1 MQTRLSCAER
11 WVRSVREECLDH
23 LLIIN
28 ERHLNHVLR
37 EYSQYYDKARP
48 HQSLD
53 QQPP

>member
-48 HQSLD
+48 HQGLD